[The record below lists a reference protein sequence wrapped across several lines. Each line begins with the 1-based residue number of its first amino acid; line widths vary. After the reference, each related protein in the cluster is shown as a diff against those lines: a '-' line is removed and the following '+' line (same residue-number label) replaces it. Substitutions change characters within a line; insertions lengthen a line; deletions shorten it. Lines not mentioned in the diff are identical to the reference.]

1 LSVETEYGALSL
13 DKIGELAPSATK
25 IAVCQYGPSVYAKPG
40 SFREVD
46 VLVICDGY
54 GEGLRAHL
62 RMLDDR
68 EIRFLIA
75 ERNLIESDVKNGA
88 LGDFL
93 TEKLLYPYRSIE
105 NDSYLQ
111 KLSLAAKTRAV
122 KEEVRDLVLE
132 YGEMCRGLVAE
143 PEFFALSKL
152 RKRAR
157 IFIPSMSD
165 YLRLLDPAVK
175 NQNISNLRRSFVKAI
190 SEMGDLV
197 ELDENNVTIV
207 DGAVDRWLKDR
218 ASEQVVNILRQS
230 QRAFYF
236 YLTRGRAIY
245 LNLDLLA
252 RELYSPLRISLDPA
266 LTGMEPDDP
275 KNHLYLRT
283 ETGMVSLNARFSF
296 EDIASRLRPG
306 RPITMSP
313 LAGVLNEVILLTAGK
328 ERFVAKKFTD
338 WHGFKWFTLNLV
350 SFGSKFFAVSG
361 KARMSNEYG
370 MNRYLAKKGLKV
382 PKIIYASMKQR
393 TLVEDYISGTPM
405 NKFVTESI
413 GQSVLTKQRHQ
424 LAEELGETLARIHGV
439 GVSLGDSKPENFVA
453 KEGEVFTID
462 LEQAGRRGD
471 YAWDIAELLL
481 YTGHYSTS
489 PIPTRG
495 LTEFVEAFIQ
505 GYVKRGKAA
514 ELKRAAGV
522 RYARVFSLWTPAPI
536 ILEITKMLRESSAE
550 Q

>member
-1 LSVETEYGALSL
+1 MSVETEHRALSL

-25 IAVCQYGPSVYAKPG
+25 VAVCQYGPSVYAKSG

-62 RMLDDR
+62 RMLDGR

-93 TEKLLYPYRSIE
+93 TEKLLYPYWSIE

-111 KLSLAAKTRAV
+111 ELSLIAKMRAV

-175 NQNISNLRRSFVKAI
+175 NQNISNLRGSFVKAV
-190 SEMGDLV
+190 SEMRDLV
-197 ELDENNVTIV
+197 ELDGKNVTIV
-207 DGAVDRWLKDR
+207 DSAVDRWLKDR

-245 LNLDLLA
+245 LSLDLLA
-252 RELYSPLRISLDPA
+252 RELYSPLRFSLDPA
-266 LTGMEPDDP
+266 VAGMEPDDP
-275 KNHLYLRT
+275 KTHLYLRT
-283 ETGMVSLNARFSF
+283 ESGIVSLNARFSF

-313 LAGVLNEVILLTAGK
+313 LAGVLNEVFLLTAGK

-370 MNRYLAKKGLKV
+370 INRYLAKRGLKV

-393 TLVEDYISGTPM
+393 TLVEEYISGIPL
-405 NKFVTESI
+405 NKFVTQSI
-413 GQSVLTKQRHQ
+413 GQSVLTKQQYQ
-424 LAEELGETLARIHGV
+424 LGEALGETLARIHVV
-439 GVSLGDSKPENFVA
+439 GVSLGDSKPENFLA
-453 KEGEVFTID
+453 KEGEIFTID

-495 LTEFVEAFIQ
+495 LIEFVEAFIR
-505 GYVKRGKAA
+505 GYMRRGKAA
-514 ELKRAAGV
+514 ELKRATGV